1 MCSVDLIKI
10 GSETPMRRGLELERR
25 DQKEGKKK
33 KKKENPRKSWKEAGC
48 PEI

>member
-25 DQKEGKKK
+25 DQKEGEKKK
-33 KKKENPRKSWKEAGC
+33 KGKSKEKLERSRLS
-48 PEI
+48 

>member
-25 DQKEGKKK
+25 DQKEKIKKGKS
-33 KKKENPRKSWKEAGC
+33 KEKLGRSRLS
-48 PEI
+48 